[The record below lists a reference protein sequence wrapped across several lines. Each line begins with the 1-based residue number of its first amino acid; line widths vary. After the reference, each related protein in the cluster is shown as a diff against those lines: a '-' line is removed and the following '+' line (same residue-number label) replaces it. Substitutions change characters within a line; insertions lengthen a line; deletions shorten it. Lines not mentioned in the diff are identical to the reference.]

1 MDDQEDH
8 SSRNGQWLTYRD
20 LAERLGISVE
30 AAQQK
35 ARRGRWS
42 RRDGN
47 DGRRLVLVPYEA
59 MGGPTIP
66 GTTPPTIPATMLAT
80 MAPTAPDTTPPIL
93 PAHVPP
99 AIHGVADHAE
109 ARIDELRQRAAAAE
123 AREQAALARFD
134 QERQEIRQDIEQVR
148 LTAERLRDE
157 LETERQHA
165 RDMATRID
173 RLHQERHAEA
183 ERHRQEMDSLRAA
196 LEDARRPWWRRL
208 IGR

>member
-42 RRDGN
+42 RREGN

-59 MGGPTIP
+59 MGCPTIP
-66 GTTPPTIPATMLAT
+66 GTIPPTMSDTIAPTIPG
-80 MAPTAPDTTPPIL
+80 TAFPAL
-93 PAHVPP
+93 PAPVPL
-99 AIHGVADHAE
+99 AVHSVTDHAE
-109 ARIDELRQRAAAAE
+109 VLIDELRQRAAAAE
-123 AREQAALARFD
+123 AREQASLTRFD
-134 QERQEIRQDIEQVR
+134 QERQEIRQNVEQVR
-148 LTAERLRDE
+148 LTAERLQVE

-183 ERHRQEMDSLRAA
+183 ERHRQEMDRLRAA

-208 IGR
+208 IGQ

>member
-1 MDDQEDH
+1 MGDQVDQ
-8 SSRNGQWLTYRD
+8 SGRGGQWLTYRD

-59 MGGPTIP
+59 MGS
-66 GTTPPTIPATMLAT
+66 PTIPATMLDKI
-80 MAPTAPDTTPPIL
+80 APTAPDTIPPVL

-134 QERQEIRQDIEQVR
+134 QERQEIRQDVEQVR

-196 LEDARRPWWRRL
+196 LEDARRPWWHRL